1 VGYKAGGIG
10 DGKAAVT
17 EIFEDNYKDDMS
29 RSQALMLALD
39 AMKKAA
45 DRKFDASEIEIC
57 IIEVDLGYQ
66 EISKKEIQKYLD
78 KLAKKVG

>member
-1 VGYKAGGIG
+1 
-10 DGKAAVT
+10 
-17 EIFEDNYKDDMS
+17 MS

-57 IIEVDLGYQ
+57 IIEVDLGFQ
-66 EISKKEIQKYLD
+66 ELSKEEIQEYLD
-78 KLAKKVG
+78 ELTKKAG